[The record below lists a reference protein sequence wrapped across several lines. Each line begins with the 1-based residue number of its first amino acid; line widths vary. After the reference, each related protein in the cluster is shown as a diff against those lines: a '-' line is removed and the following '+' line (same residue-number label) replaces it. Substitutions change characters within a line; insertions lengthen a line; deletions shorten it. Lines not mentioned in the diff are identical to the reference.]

1 MIAACKPNE
10 LSLLHWN
17 LDVLHGLVD
26 SGFLRFHLFH
36 VHKPASCILP
46 SIVETG
52 PWMPTSPVYPHLLY
66 MLFCS
71 LVLFCQCLKTRAICQ
86 AQGWAGVRGIKSIL
100 GCEPG
105 IFLCEAKP
113 GVGAIRMLV
122 QAQNVVVQFQR
133 SLKRTERDQHSC
145 NRQLGLPQVAR
156 TVGSMKLTHIFKIL
170 GHQRPPFLYAIF

>member
-1 MIAACKPNE
+1 MFSMGLWTLGFYDSISFMSINLPLASSPA
-10 LSLLHWN
+10 LLKS
-17 LDVLHGLVD
+17 DHGCPLLQ
-26 SGFLRFHLFH
+26 S
-36 VHKPASCILP
+36 IL
-46 SIVETG
+46 TYF
-52 PWMPTSPVYPHLLY
+52 TCF
-66 MLFCS
+66 FCS

-100 GCEPG
+100 CCEPG